1 MEIIGVKFNVG
12 GRTYSFDPKGVVF
25 EKGDV
30 VIVETVKGIESGT
43 VAEPNHNDET
53 AIPENIKPVIRKAT
67 QRDLERIER
76 NKTLKGNAL
85 KIATEKIEAHGLPMK
100 PVDAEYAFDGS
111 KLVIYFASDNR
122 VDFRDLVKDLAS
134 TFHMRIELRQIGI
147 RDECKMLGGLG
158 ACGRPCC
165 CATFLP
171 DFARTSVK
179 MAKTQGLSLNPTK
192 ISGLCGRLMCC
203 LSYENAHYAETAKK
217 MPKLGAKVETV
228 DGEGTVV
235 SLNMLKEV
243 VRVKFAVK
251 DGFETKDYTIEAL
264 LNKTASIAD
273 SVEEDDDAE
282 ADELGLGL
290 FADEEKV
297 DAPRNERRD
306 GTKPH
311 ANKKPHAPEKE
322 SKPAPQAAEQQDG
335 EAKPQGGKKKR
346 NRHRNKGKGGHGE
359 AGAPQQNASQKPQG
373 GNQSKPHGNKPHHNK
388 SENGEGKPH
397 KPHHENGE
405 GKPHKP
411 HNGEAKQ
418 QNAKPQHNG
427 GNGEAKQQNG
437 SHKNHHRRRHH
448 GHGKPNGGNG
458 AQKPTP
464 PQA

>member
-1 MEIIGVKFNVG
+1 MEIIGVKFNAG
-12 GRTYSFDPKGVVF
+12 GRTYSFDPKGIAF
-25 EKGDV
+25 QKGDT
-30 VIVETVKGIESGT
+30 VIVETVKGIESG
-43 VAEPNHNDET
+43 VVSEPNHDDEK
-53 AIPENIKPVIRKAT
+53 AVPENIKPVIRKAT

-85 KIATEKIEAHGLPMK
+85 KIAAEKIAAHGLPMK

-203 LSYENAHYAETAKK
+203 LSYENEHYAETSKK
-217 MPKLGAKVETV
+217 MPKLGSRVETI
-228 DGEGTVV
+228 DGEGQVV
-235 SLNMLKEV
+235 SLNMLKEI

-273 SVEEDDDAE
+273 SVLDDDDGAD
-282 ADELGLGL
+282 DELGLGL
-290 FADEEKV
+290 FADEEK
-297 DAPRNERRD
+297 PERE
-306 GTKPH
+306 P
-311 ANKKPHAPEKE
+311 APERKGGRNDRHRGKGKGARPNGAQGE
-322 SKPAPQAAEQQDG
+322 NAEAQNEGG
-335 EAKPQGGKKKR
+335 EQKPQGKKKR
-346 NRHRNKGKGGHGE
+346 NRNRNKGKGKPDGASAPE
-359 AGAPQQNASQKPQG
+359 QGAPNAEPKPHAHGGKHRAHQNGEPKPHAPKPHAPKPNGENGEQKPQG
-373 GNQSKPHGNKPHHNK
+373 ERK
-388 SENGEGKPH
+388 
-397 KPHHENGE
+397 
-405 GKPHKP
+405 
-411 HNGEAKQ
+411 
-418 QNAKPQHNG
+418 G
-427 GNGEAKQQNG
+427 GN
-437 SHKNHHRRRHH
+437 RRRHR
-448 GHGKPNGGNG
+448 GHGKPHGGGNG
-458 AQKPTP
+458 GGSNGGGNGGAKPP
-464 PQA
+464 VPQA